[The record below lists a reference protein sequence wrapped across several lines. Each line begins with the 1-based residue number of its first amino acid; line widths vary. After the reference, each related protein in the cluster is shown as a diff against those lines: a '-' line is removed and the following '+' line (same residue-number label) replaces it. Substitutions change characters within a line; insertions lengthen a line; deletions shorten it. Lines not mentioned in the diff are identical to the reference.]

1 MEYEPVYII
10 ANPQHS
16 LGFLVVGLW
25 EPVGI
30 VDGVEAISVLGR
42 LRKEQGNHLKLFV
55 PVPVVRKVATLREL
69 EGYNAGRGIQDFDYS
84 LVEDY
89 LMGLPE
95 REEPYP

>member
-1 MEYEPVYII
+1 MENEPVFII

-16 LGFLVVGLW
+16 LGFLVVGHW
-25 EPVGI
+25 EPIGY
-30 VDGVEAISVLGR
+30 VDGVEALSVLGR
-42 LRKEQGNHLKLFV
+42 LRKEQGCHLKLYV

-69 EGYNAGRGIQDFDYS
+69 KEYNAAKGMKDFDYS

-89 LMGLPE
+89 LTGLPE